1 MEARASDPS
10 PARPLPVAAASSA
23 YLSATSSSAT
33 LDTAPSS
40 RGLAEPEVHTLALKD
55 GRSLAY
61 ALMGAPIAGAAVVC
75 IYHHGVPA
83 SLIEAEPI
91 AAAAGPL
98 GIAVVAFDRP
108 GAWWGSLFGV
118 FDGCCAG
125 QRQALL
131 YRAGRHGAAGA
142 AWAAAL

>member
-1 MEARASDPS
+1 MEAAAPDPS

-33 LDTAPSS
+33 LDTTPSS
-40 RGLAEPEVHTLALKD
+40 HAEPEVHTLALKD

-61 ALMGAPIAGAAVVC
+61 ALMGAPIAGAAAVC

-118 FDGCCAG
+118 FDGCCT
-125 QRQALL
+125 
-131 YRAGRHGAAGA
+131 
-142 AWAAAL
+142 